1 MFSKFNLILCKYYW
15 CTIYHGSNEEAAV
28 RKTVK
33 QYGNATTVHG
43 ISYILEQ
50 GRHPLE
56 RLLWIVLVL
65 TGFVVFFYLTT
76 TICTERENNPV
87 MTTVETTGYNIEN
100 IEFPSITVCPQ
111 GSVKK
116 IKVLSSLK
124 MVGEGSSVGHV
135 CLEEIEKIIKR
146 RMKC

>member
-1 MFSKFNLILCKYYW
+1 MFSKFNLFLFKYYW
-15 CTIYHGSNEEAAV
+15 CTIYYGSNEEAAV

-65 TGFVVFFYLTT
+65 TGFGVFFYLTT

-116 IKVLSSLK
+116 ITGDPSIIRFI
-124 MVGEGSSVGHV
+124 E
-135 CLEEIEKIIKR
+135 CLLIR
-146 RMKC
+146 RGIY

>member
-1 MFSKFNLILCKYYW
+1 MLSNFSDAIF
-15 CTIYHGSNEEAAV
+15 HGSNEEAAV

-65 TGFVVFFYLTT
+65 TGFGVFFYLTT

-116 IKVLSSLK
+116 ITGDPSIIRFI
-124 MVGEGSSVGHV
+124 E
-135 CLEEIEKIIKR
+135 CLLI
-146 RMKC
+146 RMGIY

>member
-1 MFSKFNLILCKYYW
+1 MVKAGGHLRQNIQDIGLCGKFLKNNF
-15 CTIYHGSNEEAAV
+15 HGSNEEGAV
-28 RKTVK
+28 WKTVN

-65 TGFVVFFYLTT
+65 TGFGVFFYLTT

-111 GSVKK
+111 GSLKK
-116 IKVLSSLK
+116 ITGDPLIFSI
-124 MVGEGSSVGHV
+124 
-135 CLEEIEKIIKR
+135 C
-146 RMKC
+146 